1 MHLANYTHEVKEILR
16 GSLKTKLMG
25 YVITLKSSF
34 EDRIRRKKIMQ
45 KNSAEHK
52 VLTKLLLS
60 DSYYY
65 YFYNKMTKDSFTFID
80 KGKANGQ
87 MVSITL

>member
-1 MHLANYTHEVKEILR
+1 MHLANYTHEVREILR

-34 EDRIRRKKIMQ
+34 EDRIQ
-45 KNSAEHK
+45 
-52 VLTKLLLS
+52 
-60 DSYYY
+60 
-65 YFYNKMTKDSFTFID
+65 TKDYFTFID

>member
-16 GSLKTKLMG
+16 KLMG
-25 YVITLKSSF
+25 YVITLNSSF
-34 EDRIRRKKIMQ
+34 EDRIRRKKIIQ

-60 DSYYY
+60 DSYFYF
-65 YFYNKMTKDSFTFID
+65 FYNKMTKDSFTFID
-80 KGKANGQ
+80 
-87 MVSITL
+87 

>member
-16 GSLKTKLMG
+16 KLMG

-34 EDRIRRKKIMQ
+34 EDRIRRKKIIQ

-60 DSYYY
+60 DSYFYF
-65 YFYNKMTKDSFTFID
+65 FYNKMTKDSFTFID
-80 KGKANGQ
+80 
-87 MVSITL
+87 